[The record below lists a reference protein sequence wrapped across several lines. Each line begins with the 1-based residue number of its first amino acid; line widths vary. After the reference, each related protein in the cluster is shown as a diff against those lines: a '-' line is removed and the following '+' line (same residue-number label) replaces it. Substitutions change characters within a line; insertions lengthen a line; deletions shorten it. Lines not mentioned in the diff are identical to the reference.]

1 VYLGNSPDASRNMSR
16 IMNALGSVPS
26 PSLLLSY
33 QSNCKNLSR
42 LGLTPHVGVSMLF
55 ALYRVAHDQSFS
67 QSKWKAMALR

>member
-26 PSLLLSY
+26 ASLLLSY

-42 LGLTPHVGVSMLF
+42 LGSPHVGVSMLF